1 MYLKRTLDDK
11 NTIINVLRISMIETK
26 KQTKQNK

>member
-11 NTIINVLRISMIETK
+11 NTIINVLRISMNETK